1 MGEADRYQEYRAKR
15 QRFTLGQP
23 GNALMWLFVFNII
36 FFLVLLV
43 IKTAIAV
50 NTNSEAAFKTN
61 VVNWFQLP
69 ASLVIL
75 SERPWTVLSY
85 MFSDISLFRVLSNML
100 WLWAF
105 GSVLQSL
112 TGNKKLIPV
121 YLYGG
126 FAGAVLFILTANLIP
141 ATNSSPASLWLLG
154 ANPAVMAVAVAAT
167 MIYPGYRFFSHING
181 GIPLW
186 IITIIYIAINLV
198 AVSGMPAAYPLAYTG
213 GAFAG
218 FLFVMLLKKNIDGS
232 AWMNKLYQWAIN
244 LFNPEKNRKENP
256 VKEKV
261 FYNTGGRNP
270 YNKTSNVTQQ
280 RVDEI
285 LDKIS
290 QKGYSH
296 LTKEEKEILRKASE
310 E

>member
-1 MGEADRYQEYRAKR
+1 MGEADRYQEYQAKR

-23 GNALMWLFVFNII
+23 GNALVWLFVFNII

-50 NTNSEAAFKTN
+50 NTNSEAAFTSS

-69 ASLVIL
+69 ASLVTL
-75 SERPWTVLSY
+75 SERPWTILTY
-85 MFSDISLFRVLSNML
+85 MFSDISLLRVLSNML

-126 FAGAVLFILTANLIP
+126 FAGATLFILTANLIP
-141 ATNSSPASLWLLG
+141 ANNSAAGFWLLG

-198 AVSGMPAAYPLAYTG
+198 AVSGLPAAYPLAHTG
-213 GAFAG
+213 GALAG
-218 FLFVMLLKKNIDGS
+218 FLFVLMLKKNRDAS
-232 AWMNKLYQWAIN
+232 VWMNNLYQWAIN
-244 LFNPEKNRKENP
+244 IFNPDKKRRENP

-270 YNKTSNVTQQ
+270 YNKTSNITQQ

-290 QKGYSH
+290 QKGYNQ